1 MSTSPL
7 LLTEFMAVNLASTVT
22 GPSDISMSSIDPTTV
37 SVTQWLFPP
46 AQLRHTP
53 TQQPSPSHTSGH
65 ADDSWT
71 FEDEYRKRREAI
83 QFLSAVEKD
92 LQLHNPVKAQVD
104 GWKAQQK
111 SRNGAAGP
119 GMMGM
124 PQGGMMGMQMGMNG
138 MSGMQGMGMQ
148 GMGMPYGRP
157 NQMGMGMQQHGRYGQ
172 TSNGHGGIDQQ
183 VNYDGMPVKEL
194 LAYSGTFGHPNSAE
208 FLHWINVNEEYEHV

>member
-1 MSTSPL
+1 
-7 LLTEFMAVNLASTVT
+7 
-22 GPSDISMSSIDPTTV
+22 MSSIDPTTV

-53 TQQPSPSHTSGH
+53 TQQPSSSRSSGH
-65 ADDSWT
+65 ADDSWS
-71 FEDEYRKRREAI
+71 FDKEYKERKEAI
-83 QFLSAVEKD
+83 KFLAAVEKD

-111 SRNGAAGP
+111 SRNGAAGQ

-124 PQGGMMGMQMGMNG
+124 PQGGMMGMQHMGMGMNG
-138 MSGMQGMGMQ
+138 MSGMQGTGMQ

-157 NQMGMGMQQHGRYGQ
+157 NQMGMSMGMQQQQHHGRYGQ
-172 TSNGHGGIDQQ
+172 TPNGHGVIDQQ
-183 VNYDGMPVKEL
+183 VNFDAMPVKDL

-208 FLHWINVNEEYEHV
+208 FLHWVNVNDEYERV